1 MRISYIALSL
11 ACVVTP
17 ALAAE
22 PTGDWFVEEKVSV
35 IRVEPCGQA
44 MCGVIG
50 WVKTPAVDEN
60 NPDPAKR
67 KQSIVGVQ
75 ILRNMKPSGAN
86 RWEGEIY
93 NPKDGKMYSG
103 NITLTGP
110 NALKI
115 QGCVMGFLCGGETW
129 SRAKC
134 DDTQA
139 SAQVPPTAAKRPPG
153 ADKAAPK
160 GAAAAVPAAP
170 FVPLT
175 GCRAVAP

>member
-50 WVKTPAVDEN
+50 WVKTPEVDKN

-67 KQSIVGVQ
+67 QQSIVGVQ
-75 ILRNMKPSGAN
+75 ILRNMKPTGAN

-103 NITLTGP
+103 NITLAGP

-139 SAQVPPTAAKRPPG
+139 SAQVPAAAKQRPP
-153 ADKAAPK
+153 AAPK
-160 GAAAAVPAAP
+160 GAAAAAAPAAP